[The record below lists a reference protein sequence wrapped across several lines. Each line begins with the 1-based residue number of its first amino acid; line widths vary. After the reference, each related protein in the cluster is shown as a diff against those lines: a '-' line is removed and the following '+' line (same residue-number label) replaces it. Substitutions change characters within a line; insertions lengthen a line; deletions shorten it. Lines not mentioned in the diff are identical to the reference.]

1 MPKAAYQLLVV
12 FVVFSAAVYL
22 LLMIGPE
29 ESATK
34 AGERDI
40 TLPRAPA
47 EAKAVA
53 NPIPLSDQVLLEG
66 ERIYQTKGTCFTC
79 HGTTG
84 RGDGPAGLELNPRP
98 RNFTNPRFH
107 ELRTDGEMFWV
118 IRNGS
123 PGTRMFS
130 YSPSII
136 TEDEAWKVIHYLRT
150 LPTRAGTQTS
160 G

>member
-1 MPKAAYQLLVV
+1 VSKAVYQLFVV
-12 FVVFSAAVYL
+12 FVVFSGVIYL
-22 LLMIGPE
+22 LLMIGPDQPV
-29 ESATK
+29 SSP
-34 AGERDI
+34 GERDI
-40 TLPRAPA
+40 TIPRAPA
-47 EAKAVA
+47 EAKRMA
-53 NPIPLSDQVLLEG
+53 NPFPLSDQVLLDG

-107 ELRTDGEMFWV
+107 ELRTDGELFWV

-130 YSPSII
+130 YSPSVI
-136 TEDEAWKVIHYLRT
+136 TEEEAWKVIHYLRT
-150 LPTRAGTQTS
+150 LPTVGEKRAAG
-160 G
+160 